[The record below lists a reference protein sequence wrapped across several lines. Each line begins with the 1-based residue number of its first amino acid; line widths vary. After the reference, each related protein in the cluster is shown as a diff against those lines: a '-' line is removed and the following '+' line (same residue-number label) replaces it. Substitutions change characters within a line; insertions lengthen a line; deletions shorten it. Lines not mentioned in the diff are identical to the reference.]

1 MARFSLGVPT
11 FCVRNSLKFYQQPQR
26 QQHIK
31 QDAGEKELNASRYC
45 MALVEKNDYENYLCT
60 LLLGK
65 GQRRHAFALRAL
77 NVELAKCGAMI
88 SDQQQLIKMRLQF
101 WSDSIDKCYD
111 YQKSY
116 VADQPVLSELKHT
129 LGSNKLNKV
138 YLKRL
143 VTARDRAPNQPFET
157 VKDMENY
164 SEQTYSSLLYL
175 LVELCGV
182 KDLHVD
188 HAASH
193 LGKAQGVVTLLRA
206 VPYTKRGQTLNVPQ
220 ELLIKNGVSEERFLR
235 HKFDDKGVAD
245 CVFQI
250 AAVAHQHLEK
260 ARSLADKIPKLI
272 RKVFLPSVNVERYL
286 ERLRAANFKNSSF
299 FSITHNSCLQR
310 DSMLPLAL
318 YMHNLRGKY

>member
-1 MARFSLGVPT
+1 M
-11 FCVRNSLKFYQQPQR
+11 
-26 QQHIK
+26 
-31 QDAGEKELNASRYC
+31 D
-45 MALVEKNDYENYLCT
+45 
-60 LLLGK
+60 
-65 GQRRHAFALRAL
+65 
-77 NVELAKCGAMI
+77 
-88 SDQQQLIKMRLQF
+88 
-101 WSDSIDKCYD
+101 
-111 YQKSY
+111 
-116 VADQPVLSELKHT
+116 
-129 LGSNKLNKV
+129 SNKLNKV

-157 VKDMENY
+157 VQDMENY

-175 LVELCGV
+175 LIELCGV

-235 HKFDDKGVAD
+235 HKSDDKGVED

-260 ARSLADKIPKLI
+260 V
-272 RKVFLPSVNVERYL
+272 RKVAFC
-286 ERLRAANFKNSSF
+286 F
-299 FSITHNSCLQR
+299 
-310 DSMLPLAL
+310 
-318 YMHNLRGKY
+318 